1 METLLAVVVVT
12 LFPLAVV
19 LAPLLL
25 AGWVE
30 RRRAA
35 VIARQVELTEAIHR
49 DLGAVVAPFVTRR
62 PGGRWRVRIA
72 VPFERPA
79 VVEAVLAVVHRTFR
93 ERFDLVLTPQEV
105 GVVGVNEY
113 ALEYLV
119 RERLAEIHR
128 DAEAQR
134 LAAARAGA
142 GRAALAARVR
152 LWLSAVRRSR
162 RPAPL
167 TDTRAAR

>member
-79 VVEAVLAVVHRTFR
+79 VVEAVLAGGPPSFPGG
-93 ERFDLVLTPQEV
+93 FDLVLPPPE
-105 GVVGVNEY
+105 
-113 ALEYLV
+113 
-119 RERLAEIHR
+119 
-128 DAEAQR
+128 EACPPR
-134 LAAARAGA
+134 ARAA
-142 GRAALAARVR
+142 P
-152 LWLSAVRRSR
+152 
-162 RPAPL
+162 PAP
-167 TDTRAAR
+167 ARRGGWVAG

>member
-72 VPFERPA
+72 VPFERLA
-79 VVEAVLAVVHRTFR
+79 VVEARVPRQGTPRRDSPRCGGATAGGSPRRRGARRARSAGEALALR
-93 ERFDLVLTPQEV
+93 
-105 GVVGVNEY
+105 
-113 ALEYLV
+113 
-119 RERLAEIHR
+119 
-128 DAEAQR
+128 
-134 LAAARAGA
+134 GA
-142 GRAALAARVR
+142 PVSAPRAAHGYPSRAMTASSWHFLKPYAVIPRMPGLSSAA
-152 LWLSAVRRSR
+152 S
-162 RPAPL
+162 
-167 TDTRAAR
+167 

>member
-62 PGGRWRVRIA
+62 RGRRWRVRIA

-93 ERFDLVLTPQEV
+93 ERFDLVLTPQE
-105 GVVGVNEY
+105 
-113 ALEYLV
+113 
-119 RERLAEIHR
+119 
-128 DAEAQR
+128 EA
-134 LAAARAGA
+134 
-142 GRAALAARVR
+142 
-152 LWLSAVRRSR
+152 
-162 RPAPL
+162 APRG
-167 TDTRAAR
+167 TRASREAHEGRSVSWA

>member
-19 LAPLLL
+19 LTPLLL
-25 AGWVE
+25 ASRVE

-62 PGGRWRVRIA
+62 PGGQWRVRIS

-79 VVEAVLAVVHRTFR
+79 VVEAVLA
-93 ERFDLVLTPQEV
+93 
-105 GVVGVNEY
+105 G
-113 ALEYLV
+113 
-119 RERLAEIHR
+119 
-128 DAEAQR
+128 
-134 LAAARAGA
+134 
-142 GRAALAARVR
+142 
-152 LWLSAVRRSR
+152 VRRPR

>member
-1 METLLAVVVVT
+1 
-12 LFPLAVV
+12 
-19 LAPLLL
+19 
-25 AGWVE
+25 
-30 RRRAA
+30 
-35 VIARQVELTEAIHR
+35 
-49 DLGAVVAPFVTRR
+49 
-62 PGGRWRVRIA
+62 
-72 VPFERPA
+72 
-79 VVEAVLAVVHRTFR
+79 
-93 ERFDLVLTPQEV
+93 
-105 GVVGVNEY
+105 VGVNEY

-162 RPAPL
+162 RPVPL

>member
-25 AGWVE
+25 AGRVA

-62 PGGRWRVRIA
+62 PGGQWRVRIA

-79 VVEAVLAVVHRTFR
+79 VV
-93 ERFDLVLTPQEV
+93 
-105 GVVGVNEY
+105 
-113 ALEYLV
+113 
-119 RERLAEIHR
+119 
-128 DAEAQR
+128 
-134 LAAARAGA
+134 
-142 GRAALAARVR
+142 
-152 LWLSAVRRSR
+152 
-162 RPAPL
+162 
-167 TDTRAAR
+167 

>member
-62 PGGRWRVRIA
+62 PGRRWRVRIA

-79 VVEAVLAVVHRTFR
+79 VVEAVLAGGPRTVR
-93 ERFDLVLTPQEV
+93 GRVRLGLTPPAEV
-105 GVVGVNEY
+105 APRG
-113 ALEYLV
+113 
-119 RERLAEIHR
+119 
-128 DAEAQR
+128 
-134 LAAARAGA
+134 AARA
-142 GRAALAARVR
+142 
-152 LWLSAVRRSR
+152 
-162 RPAPL
+162 
-167 TDTRAAR
+167 

>member
-25 AGWVE
+25 AGWVD

-62 PGGRWRVRIA
+62 PGARWRVRIA

-79 VVEAVLAVVHRTFR
+79 VVEAVLAGGHREFPGR
-93 ERFDLVLTPQEV
+93 VASRLPPQ
-105 GVVGVNEY
+105 GGG
-113 ALEYLV
+113 APP
-119 RERLAEIHR
+119 
-128 DAEAQR
+128 
-134 LAAARAGA
+134 RA
-142 GRAALAARVR
+142 
-152 LWLSAVRRSR
+152 
-162 RPAPL
+162 
-167 TDTRAAR
+167 

>member
-19 LAPLLL
+19 LTPLLL
-25 AGWVE
+25 ASRVE

-62 PGGRWRVRIA
+62 PGGQWRVRIS

-79 VVEAVLAVVHRTFR
+79 VVEAVLAGGHRTFP
-93 ERFDLVLTPQEV
+93 ERFDLVPTPPGEAAPPGAPAAPQ
-105 GVVGVNEY
+105 
-113 ALEYLV
+113 A
-119 RERLAEIHR
+119 HR
-128 DAEAQR
+128 R
-134 LAAARAGA
+134 RAG
-142 GRAALAARVR
+142 
-152 LWLSAVRRSR
+152 S
-162 RPAPL
+162 
-167 TDTRAAR
+167 

>member
-62 PGGRWRVRIA
+62 PGRRWRVRIA

-79 VVEAVLAVVHRTFR
+79 VVEAVLAGGPRNVPGGLLSRPSPPGGGGPPWAAGCPH
-93 ERFDLVLTPQEV
+93 
-105 GVVGVNEY
+105 
-113 ALEYLV
+113 
-119 RERLAEIHR
+119 
-128 DAEAQR
+128 
-134 LAAARAGA
+134 AAARG
-142 GRAALAARVR
+142 GGGGG
-152 LWLSAVRRSR
+152 
-162 RPAPL
+162 
-167 TDTRAAR
+167 

>member
-19 LAPLLL
+19 LTPLLL
-25 AGWVE
+25 ASRVE

-62 PGGRWRVRIA
+62 PGGQWRVRIA

-79 VVEAVLAVVHRTFR
+79 VVEAVLAVGHRTVP
-93 ERFDLVLTPQEV
+93 ERFDLVLTPQE
-105 GVVGVNEY
+105 G
-113 ALEYLV
+113 
-119 RERLAEIHR
+119 
-128 DAEAQR
+128 
-134 LAAARAGA
+134 AAPPGARASRQGADGGA
-142 GRAALAARVR
+142 G
-152 LWLSAVRRSR
+152 SGGGTSMRSR
-162 RPAPL
+162 TSGEKASPGF
-167 TDTRAAR
+167 T

>member
-62 PGGRWRVRIA
+62 PGRRWRVRIA

-79 VVEAVLAVVHRTFR
+79 VVEAGLAGVHPTVPGCFGR
-93 ERFDLVLTPQEV
+93 VPSPP
-105 GVVGVNEY
+105 G
-113 ALEYLV
+113 
-119 RERLAEIHR
+119 
-128 DAEAQR
+128 EAC
-134 LAAARAGA
+134 
-142 GRAALAARVR
+142 
-152 LWLSAVRRSR
+152 
-162 RPAPL
+162 P
-167 TDTRAAR
+167 

>member
-49 DLGAVVAPFVTRR
+49 NLGAVVAPFVTRR
-62 PGGRWRVRIA
+62 PGRRWRVRIA

-79 VVEAVLAVVHRTFR
+79 VVEAVLAGGPPTFPERLHFVLPPHGEAGPPGARASPTAPEGRAVAGGRTR
-93 ERFDLVLTPQEV
+93 ER
-105 GVVGVNEY
+105 
-113 ALEYLV
+113 
-119 RERLAEIHR
+119 
-128 DAEAQR
+128 
-134 LAAARAGA
+134 
-142 GRAALAARVR
+142 
-152 LWLSAVRRSR
+152 SR
-162 RPAPL
+162 NPS
-167 TDTRAAR
+167 